1 MEESLQ
7 QSVPKQTTEDHH
19 PVAGNPSGMFYTC
32 VLPEYEE
39 KENKK
44 ERACEEEREEQ
55 LIKSKGPKTAIKAPL
70 LPSSSGMDTKAQ

>member
-7 QSVPKQTTEDHH
+7 QSVPKQTTGEHH

-44 ERACEEEREEQ
+44 ERACEEEREEH
-55 LIKSKGPKTAIKAPL
+55 
-70 LPSSSGMDTKAQ
+70 

>member
-19 PVAGNPSGMFYTC
+19 PVAGNPSGMFYTW

-44 ERACEEEREEQ
+44 ERACEEEREEHW
-55 LIKSKGPKTAIKAPL
+55 SRAKGQRQP
-70 LPSSSGMDTKAQ
+70 